1 MSFISDL
8 LINVSAFRITIGN
21 KINALGNRIGT
32 LTALTTSNKS
42 SLVEAVNELNGKSF
56 SISVGAAMGEI
67 NQTNGNTIYSN
78 SIAISNKQDSNTHPK
93 NSGGLQAFG
102 YNAPS
107 AVNYPVVAGAGGG
120 GGISFYRNNSAGGL
134 LSSFD
139 IVKAEHSEEKLR
151 FRVGISTT
159 AKGGWKTFASEEY
172 VDNAIAGLGV
182 GEHKSKKFNLIEAYR
197 RTVIPLC
204 PLHNSVNI
212 SANYYFFGEVF
223 AKRSNILNSAQAKM
237 TIEVGKYSNSEIPI
251 VNISQTNQAAN
262 LFFRPVTFLYNGLR
276 YFGVEIGS
284 NSANYSQAHVDGFA
298 SDWNIIE
305 AIDIYNTQNQTILN
319 AEIYNSLQEY
329 TYQNDS
335 YNLRKKHLY
344 KLEAEAFI
352 KRGGTGTNILL
363 DDGNVKPVSDFKN
376 NYVDIIQT
384 TNGTTAGTVYT
395 FKRIGLSD
403 LTLTLTAASA
413 TFSGVV
419 TTGTQDFEGVK
430 KFLKSPKVPIA
441 VNSDEAVN
449 KGQVDSAGYIRA
461 LTTGGNIIP
470 YDPTN
475 DADNFLTGVF
485 YAAGSNKPAGI
496 NSNVLSLSANVD
508 YVFQLGSPF
517 SNESVY
523 VRSKFGSSWTPW
535 RELYHT
541 GNFNPAQYVM
551 ISALNT
557 TLAGYATL
565 AGTQTFTGQITY
577 TQAPIVP
584 NGTLNGHTVNL
595 GQLNT
600 ILNDY
605 ASINYVN
612 QQIQNI
618 SLTPGPQGLKGDKGD
633 KGDPGTQ
640 GIQGVKGDK
649 GDKGDAGVQGI
660 QGVKG
665 DKGDKG
671 DTGAQGIQGVQGVAG
686 TNGKTWLSGTTAPAS
701 GLGVIG
707 DFYLN
712 TATWDVYEKTAA
724 AVWTSRGNIK
734 GATGAQG
741 IQGTQ
746 GIQGVPGTNGTNGT
760 NGIDGKTILSGTANP
775 TNALGTVGDY
785 YLNRTTWDMFEKTA
799 TTVWTLRGNIKGA
812 QGNQGIQGVQGIPGQ
827 QGQQGPQGPAGLSTN
842 RIYDPTDPV
851 NNDYWAK
858 ININSVRHDFGFDVC
873 NYEPQTQEYVS
884 IFSNYGAPYLNEG
897 ILGSI
902 ALMCPHTGVPV
913 IKGTVECQTNL
924 NPYIDNNQ
932 IYFCLVYERD
942 TSSPTYLT
950 GSLQMLTIQD
960 IVSHTGSG
968 SVEMFNSI
976 IVLGVATRD
985 NTLMVQHRE
994 F

>member
-8 LINVSAFRITIGN
+8 LINVSAFRITVGN

-56 SISVGAAMGEI
+56 SISVGNQMGEI
-67 NQTNGNTIYSN
+67 NQTNGNTIYPN
-78 SIAISNKQDSNTHPK
+78 SIAIYNKQDANTHPK
-93 NSGGLQAFG
+93 NSGGLEAFS

-107 AVNYPVVAGAGGG
+107 AINYPVVTGAGGG

-172 VDNAIAGLGV
+172 VNDVIAGLGV

-204 PLHNSVNI
+204 PLHNAVNI

-237 TIEVGKYSNSEIPI
+237 TIEVGKYYNSEIPI
-251 VNISQTNQAAN
+251 VNISQTNQVAN

-363 DDGNVKPVSDFKN
+363 DDGNVKPVSDFQN
-376 NYVDIIQT
+376 NYVDTIVT

-395 FKRIGLSD
+395 FKRVGLSD

-413 TFSGVV
+413 SFSGVV
-419 TTGTQDFEGVK
+419 TTGAQQFEGVK
-430 KFLKSPKVPIA
+430 TFLKSPLVPQA
-441 VNSDEAVN
+441 VNPNEAVN
-449 KGQVDSAGYIRA
+449 KAQLDNIAKGNYHA
-461 LTTGGNIIP
+461 LTVGNSG
-470 YDPTN
+470 YETN
-475 DADNFLTGVF
+475 TTALDLNTIKTNVSLYV
-485 YAAGSNKPAGI
+485 SSGI
-496 NSNVLSLSANVD
+496 NTPTGENGFLNSYGVNTQYSYQIFTLVISGRIFTRRNYNGVWGSWVEIFTT
-508 YVFQLGSPF
+508 YV
-517 SNESVY
+517 
-523 VRSKFGSSWTPW
+523 
-535 RELYHT
+535 
-541 GNFNPAQYVM
+541 FNPAQYVLQ
-551 ISALNT
+551 SALNT
-557 TLAGYATL
+557 QLANYATLAGTQTFTGQNTFSQPPIVPNGTLNGHTINLGQLNTILNAYALTSAIPTNNNQLTNGAGYITSGALGGYVLQTSLNTQLGNYVTLGSVQTITATKTFNVSPVVPNGTLAGHTVNLGQMQSYVTGLGYTTLAAVQTWVNSQGYLTSSALNGYVLQSSLNTQLANYATL
-565 AGTQTFTGQITY
+565 AGTQTFTGQITF
-577 TQAPIVP
+577 AVPPIVP
-584 NGTLNGHTVNL
+584 NGSLAGHTVNL
-595 GQLNT
+595 GQMQ
-600 ILNDY
+600 
-605 ASINYVN
+605 SYVSN
-612 QQIQNI
+612 AIANI
-618 SLTPGPQGLKGDKGD
+618 PAQTP
-633 KGDPGTQ
+633 
-640 GIQGVKGDK
+640 
-649 GDKGDAGVQGI
+649 
-660 QGVKG
+660 
-665 DKGDKG
+665 
-671 DTGAQGIQGVQGVAG
+671 
-686 TNGKTWLSGTTAPAS
+686 
-701 GLGVIG
+701 
-707 DFYLN
+707 
-712 TATWDVYEKTAA
+712 
-724 AVWTSRGNIK
+724 
-734 GATGAQG
+734 
-741 IQGTQ
+741 
-746 GIQGVPGTNGTNGT
+746 
-760 NGIDGKTILSGTANP
+760 
-775 TNALGTVGDY
+775 
-785 YLNRTTWDMFEKTA
+785 
-799 TTVWTLRGNIKGA
+799 
-812 QGNQGIQGVQGIPGQ
+812 
-827 QGQQGPQGPAGLSTN
+827 N
-842 RIYDPTDPV
+842 RIYDPTQPI
-851 NNDYWAK
+851 NNDYWDK
-858 ININSVRHDFGFDVC
+858 IPIKSVRHDFGFDVC

-913 IKGTVECQTNL
+913 IKGTVECQQNL

-942 TSSPTYLT
+942 TTSPTYLT
-950 GSLQMLTIQD
+950 GSLQMLSIQD